1 MKKLKYVIISCL
13 FGLLTACSPVEAS
26 VPVTTPN
33 LEATIQEL
41 ENTTSSEEEVD
52 NEEMLDEARKV
63 YSDKEAKDY
72 LNNCLNTDTAVFKYY
87 DNTSDKEYVYYL
99 SESDIDNLT
108 NLLIHSNVDTTKNSL
123 NADFTYTVHMYD
135 REGNYVYVVSV
146 DKDEK
151 TTYYEPGL
159 IDNNDL
165 THYIMSFKEK
175 STVVGLTD
183 GLDIHN
189 LVNSFSNKEVENIFY
204 DAFSSLL
211 LGQYR
216 NKDVVLDLSPIE
228 VNMVKSVISDLRT
241 EPYNADVQKEYLEAI
256 QRADRCIILADETN
270 ESANVGYM
278 LWVYSI
284 PNSEYYYL
292 EFDNLSITDET
303 AKRYVFRF
311 TDSKGRLNNTFS
323 KFEMEKSE

>member
-1 MKKLKYVIISCL
+1 MKKLKYIIVCG
-13 FGLLTACSPVEAS
+13 FCGLLVGCSSVEAS

-33 LEATIQEL
+33 LETIIQE
-41 ENTTSSEEEVD
+41 ENTSSYTD
-52 NEEMLDEARKV
+52 DTLNDDTLDEARKV
-63 YSDKEAKDY
+63 YSEVEAKDY

-87 DNTSDKEYVYYL
+87 DSTNDKEYVYYL
-99 SESDIDNLT
+99 SKSDINQLT
-108 NLLIHSNVDTTKNSL
+108 NLLINSNVDTTKNSL

-135 REGNYVYVVSV
+135 KEGNYVYVVAI

-159 IDNNDL
+159 IDNSEL
-165 THYIMSFKEK
+165 TNYIMNFKNH

-189 LVNSFSNKEVENIFY
+189 LVQSLSNKDVENIFY
-204 DAFSSLL
+204 DVFSSLL
-211 LGQYR
+211 FGQYR
-216 NKDVVLDLSPIE
+216 NKDVLLDLSPIE

-241 EPYNADVQKEYLEAI
+241 EPYNEDAQKEYFDAI
-256 QRADRCIILADETN
+256 QNADRCIILADEN
-270 ESANVGYM
+270 SESANVGYII
-278 LWVYSI
+278 WVYSL
-284 PNSEYYYL
+284 PDSEYYYL

-323 KFEMEKSE
+323 KFEMEKIE

>member
-1 MKKLKYVIISCL
+1 MKKLKYVIISSL

-52 NEEMLDEARKV
+52 NEEMLDEARKL

-72 LNNCLNTDTAVFKYY
+72 LTNCLNTDTAVFKYY
-87 DNTSDKEYVYYL
+87 DNMSDKEYVYYL

-159 IDNNDL
+159 IDNSDL
-165 THYIMSFKEK
+165 TNYIMSFKER

-189 LVNSFSNKEVENIFY
+189 LVNSFSNKEIEDLFNN
-204 DAFSSLL
+204 AFSSLL

-216 NKDVVLDLSPIE
+216 NKDVSLDLSPIE
-228 VNMVKSVISDLRT
+228 VNMMKSVISDLRT
-241 EPYNADVQKEYLEAI
+241 EPYNEDAQKEYLDEI
-256 QRADRCIILADETN
+256 QKADRCIILADEN
-270 ESANVGYM
+270 SESANVGYM
-278 LWVYSI
+278 LWVYVISDS
-284 PNSEYYYL
+284 NYYYL
-292 EFDNLSITDET
+292 EFDNLSIVDEPT
-303 AKRYVFRF
+303 KRYVFRF
-311 TDSKGRLNNTFS
+311 TDSKGRINNAFS